1 MKVRFLTLLGIISQL
16 VFCILF
22 LFLFV
27 NNSMIR
33 PTAHGILY
41 KEYFIGSLLLLLVYI
56 NALLL
61 YPTFYRHNRIARYV
75 LLSLLSIAVALV
87 VEFGWIYKDVVG
99 ELRQVMPE
107 RDALSYFWSCLFF
120 VFLRD
125 AGLIAVT
132 FLLCDITWLRH
143 RENRLDKIL
152 AEKTGSITVED
163 AGGNTVLLRTNSIL
177 YCEQEENYTK
187 IYCKDNQAFTRYG
200 SLTKTLSLLGTELF
214 VQINRKTIVLKKS
227 ITSYENGMLWV
238 SGDGNPFEVS
248 TAYQHLFSDSATAK
262 KNDEKTD
269 GNPQQKENQK
279 ETVIYR
285 LVAENPGI
293 SAVQLAS
300 KSKFSQSSTNRHIA
314 RLKQQGLIR
323 HVGSNKTGGYEAVEG
338 EMENGK

>member
-1 MKVRFLTLLGIISQL
+1 MKVRFLTLLGIIAQL

-125 AGLIAVT
+125 ASLIAVT

-227 ITSYENGMLWV
+227 IMTYAFFVLDML
-238 SGDGNPFEVS
+238 
-248 TAYQHLFSDSATAK
+248 
-262 KNDEKTD
+262 
-269 GNPQQKENQK
+269 
-279 ETVIYR
+279 
-285 LVAENPGI
+285 
-293 SAVQLAS
+293 
-300 KSKFSQSSTNRHIA
+300 
-314 RLKQQGLIR
+314 
-323 HVGSNKTGGYEAVEG
+323 
-338 EMENGK
+338 

>member
-1 MKVRFLTLLGIISQL
+1 MIVQPERYIHAFKEAGADMLTVHWEACTHLHRTIYQI
-16 VFCILF
+16 
-22 LFLFV
+22 
-27 NNSMIR
+27 
-33 PTAHGILY
+33 
-41 KEYFIGSLLLLLVYI
+41 KEEGML
-56 NALLL
+56 AG
-61 YPTFYRHNRIARYV
+61 
-75 LLSLLSIAVALV
+75 VALNPHTPV
-87 VEFGWIYKDVVG
+87 SGLEDVINDIDLVLIMSVNPGFGGQKFIP
-99 ELRQVMPE
+99 R
-107 RDALSYFWSCLFF
+107 AL
-120 VFLRD
+120 
-125 AGLIAVT
+125 
-132 FLLCDITWLRH
+132 H
-143 RENRLDKIL
+143 K
-152 AEKTGSITVED
+152 ITVED

-285 LVAENPGI
+285 LVAENPGVCI
-293 SAVQLAS
+293 WI
-300 KSKFSQSSTNRHIA
+300 FSNPQEHRRSCYI
-314 RLKQQGLIR
+314 K
-323 HVGSNKTGGYEAVEG
+323 
-338 EMENGK
+338 